1 MDLNSILSWIFSTYV
16 HMLDLFDIFEF
27 DLSCVKSGI
36 MMPMPRR
43 IVLRVNEIIY
53 SKLLA

>member
-1 MDLNSILSWIFSTYV
+1 
-16 HMLDLFDIFEF
+16 MLDLFDIFEF